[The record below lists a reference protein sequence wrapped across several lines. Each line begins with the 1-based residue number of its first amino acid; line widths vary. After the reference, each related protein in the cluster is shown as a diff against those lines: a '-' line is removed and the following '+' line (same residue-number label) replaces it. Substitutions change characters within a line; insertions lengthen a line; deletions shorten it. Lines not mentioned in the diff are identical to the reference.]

1 MKNNGRT
8 DVKARGKNGK
18 SDGRVY
24 GRANGR
30 TDGRKEGRTV
40 ERTKKR
46 KKNYIGR
53 NNVEEERTAECGT
66 RTEGRMLRTEGQKG
80 EKA

>member
-18 SDGRVY
+18 RDGRVHV
-24 GRANGR
+24 RANGR
-30 TDGRKEGRTV
+30 TDGRKEGRTDG
-40 ERTKKR
+40 R
-46 KKNYIGR
+46 KKVEGR
-53 NNVEEERTAECGT
+53 KEGRTAECGR